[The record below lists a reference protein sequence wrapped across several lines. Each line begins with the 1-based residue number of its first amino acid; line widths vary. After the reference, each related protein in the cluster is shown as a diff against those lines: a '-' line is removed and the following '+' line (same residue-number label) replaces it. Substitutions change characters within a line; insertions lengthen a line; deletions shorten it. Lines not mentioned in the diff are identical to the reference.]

1 MKLSTRARYAL
12 RAMIHI
18 ARNNNGEQ
26 HPINLSEIASKTG
39 ISRRYLE
46 QIIIPLRNAGMVTG
60 MSGKNGGYVL
70 AKRPEEISAGDIV
83 QSAIGPINIVNCAN
97 KPETCEK
104 ADMCECRPMYMMLN
118 KKIVEV
124 LNDFSLSDLAD
135 PKWTDKNCSELEDHE

>member
-18 ARNNNGEQ
+18 ARNDNEGQ
-26 HPINLSEIASKTG
+26 PINLSEIAGKTG

-60 MSGKNGGYVL
+60 MSGKKGGYVL
-70 AKRPEEISAGDIV
+70 AKRAEEISAGDIV
-83 QSAIGPINIVNCAN
+83 QTAIGPINIVNCAN

-104 ADMCECRPMYMMLN
+104 ADLCECRPLYMMINEKIVAALN
-118 KKIVEV
+118 K
-124 LNDFSLSDLAD
+124 FSLSDLAD
-135 PKWTDKNCSELEDHE
+135 PKRTEMICNELKSHK